1 MKITFSKDNNKTIM
15 VLPYVEDGAVEINYG
30 EASHETFSSFKYG
43 TIVAN
48 GAKPLTEISI
58 SGVFP
63 NGKEN
68 WMESEAIADPMKY
81 KQFFRDALKN
91 GEVLKVALQRSGK
104 SLTMLNINCII
115 TGFTMTAPKRNG
127 DWSYTINLIQY
138 VKLSTKR

>member
-1 MKITFSKDNNKTIM
+1 MKVTFSKNKNKTIM
-15 VLPYVEDGAVEINYG
+15 VLPYVEDGAIEINYG
-30 EASHETFSSFKYG
+30 ESNHEIFSSFKYG
-43 TIVAN
+43 TIVAK

-63 NGKEN
+63 NGKAN
-68 WMESEAIADPMKY
+68 WMEKGALSDPMKY
-81 KQFFRDALKN
+81 KAFFRDALKK
-91 GEVLKVALQRSGK
+91 GTVLKVAMQRSGK